1 MRRVG
6 WLRQLALRFVL
17 SKKKKKKKKRRVPVV
32 LLWRAAAV
40 AAECGESSVGPS
52 TYDFASL
59 VPFFTTRVCFALIAL
74 LCIMMRIC

>member
-6 WLRQLALRFVL
+6 WWRQLALRLVL
-17 SKKKKKKKKRRVPVV
+17 SKKKKKKKRRVPVV
-32 LLWRAAAV
+32 MLWRAAAV

>member
-1 MRRVG
+1 MKRVG
-6 WLRQLALRFVL
+6 WLRQLAPRLVL
-17 SKKKKKKKKRRVPVV
+17 SKKKKKKRRVPVV
-32 LLWRAAAV
+32 LLWRAAAA

>member
-1 MRRVG
+1 
-6 WLRQLALRFVL
+6 
-17 SKKKKKKKKRRVPVV
+17 V
-32 LLWRAAAV
+32 LLWRAAAA